1 MRPAAR
7 FAPVHSTSTPA
18 PVPRRT
24 LLRFFGLGA
33 AGLALGPRAWALAG
47 GLGLQDPQADSPW
60 SCVGS
65 LDANG
70 QLFTATLVG
79 PRHVLTAAHVV
90 NGAQPGLVSFRLAHG
105 SGFVSRASAIS
116 VHPSYK
122 GNLPFNPP
130 ADPSVHGDIA
140 LLRLEKAVPPSVTP
154 ARVFGGPLL
163 GRTITLV
170 SHGGSTTLMT
180 VGENRV
186 DHVFNDF
193 LGQPAT
199 YLFDYDGPDLSSN
212 RLGPAVPANGSL
224 GTRREATLVNGDSGS
239 AAFVQ
244 FDGQW
249 WLGGIN
255 SFQLSI
261 GGAGSGAYGSAGGG
275 VVLAAQQAWLRAA
288 MAAPDAAAPR

>member
-1 MRPAAR
+1 MRPVR
-7 FAPVHSTSTPA
+7 PFASVLPLSTG
-18 PVPRRT
+18 RRA
-24 LLRFFGLGA
+24 LWRGLALGA

-47 GLGLQDPQADSPW
+47 GLGLQDPAADTPW

-65 LDANG
+65 LDVNG
-70 QLFTATLVG
+70 QLFSATLVG
-79 PRHVLTAAHVV
+79 PRHAITAAHVV
-90 NGAQPGLVSFRLAHG
+90 NGAQPGLVSFRLSHG
-105 SGFVSRASAIS
+105 GGFVSRATTIQVNPA
-116 VHPSYK
+116 YR
-122 GNLPFNPP
+122 GNVPANPP
-130 ADPSVHGDIA
+130 ADPSVHADIA
-140 LLRLEKAVPPSVTP
+140 LVRLERAAPAGVTP
-154 ARVFGGPLL
+154 ARIFGGSLL
-163 GRTITLV
+163 GRNITLV
-170 SHGGSTTLMT
+170 SHGGSTTLIT

-199 YLFDYDGPDLSSN
+199 YLFDYDGPDLASN
-212 RLGPAVPANGSL
+212 RLGPPVPVNGSL
-224 GTRREATLVNGDSGS
+224 GTRREATLVSGDSGS

-249 WLGGIN
+249 WLAGVN

-288 MAAPDAAAPR
+288 MAAPDAAATQR